1 MAVTAIWSVKGSVEK
16 VLRYVANPAKTWNGQ
31 YAEAAKFH
39 TVERVLE
46 YDADAMKTEK
56 QYYVTGI
63 NCSDSPASAAEQ
75 FRATKETWKKPGGI
89 VCFHGYQSFEA
100 GEVTPDIAHEIGV
113 ELAKQLWGDRFQVV
127 VSTHTNT
134 GKIHNHFCLNSV
146 SFTDGKRY
154 YDQKATYYKMREV
167 SDDLCEDYGLSV
179 IENPGRGS
187 KQYKAWLGDKDG
199 TSQRDAVRTD
209 IDAVLEY
216 ATSFLQFQIEIQ
228 NRGYILEYRGSFL
241 RIRPDEGKKFFR
253 LDRLGDG
260 YSEDEIRERCRCNY
274 ENRPRP
280 VRAAFVYQKR
290 ERATGIVGLYRYYA
304 YLLKHFPHEVRPFDR
319 TAYAAMRDDARK
331 MKRYSE
337 EAKLLAANDIVT
349 AEDLQHFTENI
360 GTRFK
365 SLAYERAKQR
375 NRLRRMHDSTAM
387 HPTKEIIYD
396 LTAQMAEL
404 RRQMKLCEDI
414 AERCGVIEMV
424 VNEIERGQIAEK
436 KKPAEK
442 KKCEKGIDI

>member
-1 MAVTAIWSVKGSVEK
+1 
-16 VLRYVANPAKTWNGQ
+16 
-31 YAEAAKFH
+31 
-39 TVERVLE
+39 
-46 YDADAMKTEK
+46 
-56 QYYVTGI
+56 
-63 NCSDSPASAAEQ
+63 
-75 FRATKETWKKPGGI
+75 
-89 VCFHGYQSFEA
+89 
-100 GEVTPDIAHEIGV
+100 
-113 ELAKQLWGDRFQVV
+113 
-127 VSTHTNT
+127 
-134 GKIHNHFCLNSV
+134 
-146 SFTDGKRY
+146 
-154 YDQKATYYKMREV
+154 MREV

-199 TSQRDAVRTD
+199 TSRRDAVRTD

-216 ATSFLQFQIEIQ
+216 ATSFRQFQIEIQ

-290 ERATGIVGLYRYYA
+290 ERATGIVGLYRHYA
-304 YLLKHFPHEVRPFDR
+304 YLLKHFPHEIRPFDR

-349 AEDLQHFTENI
+349 AEDLRHFTENI
-360 GTRFK
+360 ETRFK
-365 SLAYERAKQR
+365 ALAYERAKQC
-375 NRLRRMHDSTAM
+375 NRLRRMHDSAVM
-387 HPTKEIIYD
+387 QPTKEIIYD
-396 LTAQMAEL
+396 LSAQMAEL

-414 AERCGVIEMV
+414 AERCGVVEMV
-424 VNEIERGQIAEK
+424 VNEIERGQEREESKNNQEK
-436 KKPAEK
+436 KKEK
-442 KKCEKGIDI
+442 TER

>member
-1 MAVTAIWSVKGSVEK
+1 MAVTAIWSVKGSVGK

-56 QYYVTGI
+56 QFYVTGI

-75 FRATKETWKKPGGI
+75 FRATKGTWKKPGGI

-113 ELAKQLWGDRFQVV
+113 KLAKQLWGDRFQVV

-167 SDDLCEDYGLSV
+167 SDDLCEDYGLSA
-179 IENPGRGS
+179 IEHPGRGS
-187 KQYKAWLGDKDG
+187 KQYKAWLGDRDG
-199 TSQRDAVRTD
+199 TSRRDAVRTD

-216 ATSFLQFQIEIQ
+216 ATSFRQFQIEIQ

-290 ERATGIVGLYRYYA
+290 ERATGIVGLYRHYA

-349 AEDLQHFTENI
+349 AEDLRHFTENI

-365 SLAYERAKQR
+365 ALAYERAKQR

-387 HPTKEIIYD
+387 QPHKEIIYD

-404 RRQMKLCEDI
+404 RRQMNLCEDI
-414 AERCGVIEMV
+414 AERCGVVEMV
-424 VNEIERGQIAEK
+424 VNEIERGQEREESKNNQEK
-436 KKPAEK
+436 KKEKAER
-442 KKCEKGIDI
+442 

>member
-1 MAVTAIWSVKGSVEK
+1 M
-16 VLRYVANPAKTWNGQ
+16 
-31 YAEAAKFH
+31 
-39 TVERVLE
+39 
-46 YDADAMKTEK
+46 
-56 QYYVTGI
+56 
-63 NCSDSPASAAEQ
+63 
-75 FRATKETWKKPGGI
+75 
-89 VCFHGYQSFEA
+89 
-100 GEVTPDIAHEIGV
+100 
-113 ELAKQLWGDRFQVV
+113 
-127 VSTHTNT
+127 
-134 GKIHNHFCLNSV
+134 

-199 TSQRDAVRTD
+199 TSRRDAVRTD

-216 ATSFLQFQIEIQ
+216 ATSFRQFQIEIQ

-290 ERATGIVGLYRYYA
+290 ERATGIVGLYRHYA

-349 AEDLQHFTENI
+349 AEDLRHFTENI

-365 SLAYERAKQR
+365 ALAYERAKQR

-387 HPTKEIIYD
+387 QPTKEIIYD
-396 LTAQMAEL
+396 LSAQMAEL
-404 RRQMKLCEDI
+404 RRQMKLCEGI